1 MSLYL
6 LPHAGASLTGWS
18 FGDGTPKFD
27 LNGEYFIFYSHG
39 LDAPTWNFW
48 LEIQVGLKIDRETYV
63 WKYS

>member
-6 LPHAGASLTGWS
+6 LPQAGASLTGWS
-18 FGDGTPKFD
+18 FGDGTPQFD

-48 LEIQVGLKIDRETYV
+48 LEVQVGGED
-63 WKYS
+63 